1 MERSLRR
8 NKFFRNLHPTQ
19 VIIGGFLLLIII
31 GALLLSLP
39 IATKPGHHIGFLDAA
54 FTSTSAVCV
63 TGLVVVDTSTAFTM
77 FGQIIIIT
85 LIQIGG
91 LGFMTIT
98 SFVFMLVR
106 RRITLS
112 ERMILRESL
121 NEMHLSGLTSMI
133 RRILK
138 VTFTTELLGALIFA
152 TRFVPMFGPKGLYL
166 SVFHSISA
174 FCNAGFDLFG
184 QIFSQEYIS
193 LISFSGDAVIVLTT
207 MALIIVGGLGF
218 VVVCDVFNFKRIRN
232 RAKLSR
238 YSRFV
243 LVVTGILILFGIVAF
258 FSLEIGNPK
267 TLGSEELTTGEK
279 ILSGLFQSVTPRTAG
294 FATIDQNNLMP
305 ASKFVTMLL
314 MFIGASPAGTGGGV
328 KTTTIA
334 ILLLYMFSGV
344 KGKSD
349 VRLMDRRIAQDTLK
363 RAITIAT
370 LGIVFIFVTFFLLI
384 VIEETSGEL
393 FTFENIF
400 YEAFSA
406 FGTVGL
412 SAGITPFLKTG
423 SKIIIMCSM
432 FAGRVGLMTLTFA
445 LANRANG
452 RQAKIRYPEERFMV
466 G

>member
-1 MERSLRR
+1 MERSIRG
-8 NKFFRNLHPTQ
+8 NKLFRNLHPTQ

-39 IATKPGHHIGFLDAA
+39 IATKQGHHIGFLDAA

-98 SFVFMLVR
+98 SFVFVLVGR
-106 RRITLS
+106 KITLS

-121 NEMHLSGLTSMI
+121 NEMQLSGLTSMI
-133 RRILK
+133 RKILI

-152 TRFVPMFGPKGLYL
+152 TRFVPVFGPQGLYL
-166 SVFHSISA
+166 SLFHSISA

-184 QIFSQEYIS
+184 QFFGEYTS
-193 LISFSGDAVIVLTT
+193 LVNFSGDPVIVLTT
-207 MALIIVGGLGF
+207 IALIIVGGLGF

-232 RAKLSR
+232 RSRMSR

-243 LVVTGILILFGIVAF
+243 LIITGILILFGIVTF

-267 TLGSEELTTGEK
+267 TLGSQELTTGQK
-279 ILSGLFQSVTPRTAG
+279 ILSGLFQAVTPRTAG

-334 ILLLYMFSGV
+334 ILLLYMFAGI

-384 VIEETSGEL
+384 VFEETSGEL

-412 SAGITPFLKTG
+412 SAGLTPFLKTG

>member
-1 MERSLRR
+1 MEKSLRG

-39 IATKPGHHIGFLDAA
+39 IATKQGHHIGFLDAA

-98 SFVFMLVR
+98 TFVFVLVGR
-106 RRITLS
+106 KITLS

-121 NEMHLSGLTSMI
+121 NEMQLSGLTSMI
-133 RRILK
+133 RKILI

-152 TRFVPMFGPKGLYL
+152 TRFVPLFGPQGLYL
-166 SVFHSISA
+166 SIFHSISA

-184 QIFSQEYIS
+184 QFFGEYTS
-193 LISFSGDAVIVLTT
+193 LINFSGDPVIVLTT
-207 MALIIVGGLGF
+207 IALIIVGGLGF
-218 VVVCDVFNFKRIRN
+218 VVVCDVFNFKRIKN
-232 RAKLSR
+232 RSRLSR
-238 YSRFV
+238 YSKFV
-243 LVVTGILILFGIVAF
+243 LVITGILILFGIVAF

-267 TLGSEELTTGEK
+267 TLGSQELTTGQK

-334 ILLLYMFSGV
+334 ILLLYMFSGI